1 MKKIT
6 ITQISEK
13 KIKAGNPLL
22 QMEDFPNELSF
33 DEGELVEL
41 VDSRQKFVAKAYLA
55 KQNKG
60 VGWVFSLDNAD
71 SFNEAFFKKQ
81 FEKAKRKRTDLQT
94 NPETNP
100 ETTTYRLFNA
110 EGDGIPGVTI
120 DHYDGFAVV
129 SWYSEG
135 IFRYQTAIIAAFQ
148 AVFPETKG
156 IYEKFRY
163 QRKDGLISRY
173 VRGDAAPTPLI
184 VKENGINYATYL
196 DDGLMTGIFLDQR
209 EVRGAL
215 TERYAAGKRVLNT
228 FSYTGAF
235 SVAAAMGGAIETT
248 SVDVANRSLERTKEQ
263 FAVNNLDGEQQKIYV
278 MDVFDFIRYA
288 IRKGLQYDVTIIDP
302 PSFARTKKRTFSVT
316 KDYTQLLE
324 ELIQITAADGTLIVS
339 SNAANYKEKNFKQD
353 IAQAFKNSRC
363 DYRIMETFHLPNDFA
378 VPPGSKTSD
387 YLKVFIIKKLAR

>member
-81 FEKAKRKRTDLQT
+81 FEKAKRKRTDLQSD
-94 NPETNP
+94 P
-100 ETTTYRLFNA
+100 ETTTYRHFNA

-148 AVFPETKG
+148 VVFPETKG

-184 VKENGINYATYL
+184 VKENSINYATYL

-209 EVRGAL
+209 DVRGAL

-263 FAVNNLDGEQQKIYV
+263 FAVNNLDGDAQKIYV

-288 IRKGLQYDVTIIDP
+288 IRKKLQYDVTIIDP

-324 ELIQITAADGTLIVS
+324 ELIQITAPDGTLIVS

-353 IAQAFKNSRC
+353 IDQAFKNSHC
-363 DYRIMETFHLPNDFA
+363 DYRILETFHLPSDFA
-378 VPPGSKTSD
+378 VPAGSKTSD

>member
-41 VDSRQKFVAKAYLA
+41 VDSRQKFVAKAYSA

-81 FEKAKRKRTDLQT
+81 FEKAKRKRTDLQSD
-94 NPETNP
+94 P

-173 VRGDAAPTPLI
+173 VRGEAAPTPLI

-209 EVRGAL
+209 DVRGAL

-263 FAVNNLDGEQQKIYV
+263 FAVNNLDGDAQKIYV

-288 IRKGLQYDVTIIDP
+288 IRKKLQYDVTIIDP

-324 ELIQITAADGTLIVS
+324 ELIQITAPDGTLIVS

-353 IAQAFKNSRC
+353 IDQAFKNSHC
-363 DYRIMETFHLPNDFA
+363 DYRILETFHLPSDFA
-378 VPPGSKTSD
+378 VPAGSKTSD

>member
-1 MKKIT
+1 MKKKT
-6 ITQISEK
+6 ITQLSAK

-22 QMEDFPNELSF
+22 QPEDFPNELSF
-33 DEGELVEL
+33 EEGEIVEL
-41 VDSRQKFVAKAYLA
+41 VDSRQAFVAKAYLA

-60 VGWVFSLDNAD
+60 VGWVFSLNNAD
-71 SFNEAFFKKQ
+71 NFNAAFFRQQ
-81 FEKAKRKRTDLQT
+81 FEKAKHARSNLQAD
-94 NPETNP
+94 P
-100 ETTTYRLFNA
+100 ETTAYRLFNA

-120 DHYDGFAVV
+120 DHYAGFAVF

-135 IFRYQTAIIAAFQ
+135 IFRYQTAITAAFQ
-148 AVFPETKG
+148 AIFPEVKG

-163 QRKDGLISRY
+163 QRNDGLISRF
-173 VRGDAAPTPLI
+173 VSGEAAPAPLI

-209 EVRGAL
+209 DVRGAL

-263 FAVNNLDGEQQKIYV
+263 FAVNDLDNENQKIYV

-288 IRKGLQYDVTIIDP
+288 IRKELQYDVTIIDP

-324 ELIQITAADGTLIVS
+324 ELIQITAPGGTLIVS

-363 DYRIMETFHLPNDFA
+363 DYRILETFHLPSDFA
-378 VPPGSKTSD
+378 VPAGSNTSD
-387 YLKVFIIKKLAR
+387 YLKVFIIRKLAK

>member
-81 FEKAKRKRTDLQT
+81 FEKAKRKRTDLQSDQ
-94 NPETNP
+94 

-184 VKENGINYATYL
+184 VKENSINYATYL

-209 EVRGAL
+209 DVRGAL

-263 FAVNNLDGEQQKIYV
+263 FAVNNLDGDAQKIYV

-288 IRKGLQYDVTIIDP
+288 IRKKLQYDVTIIDP

-324 ELIQITAADGTLIVS
+324 ELIQITAPDGTLIVS

-353 IAQAFKNSRC
+353 IDQAFKNSHC
-363 DYRIMETFHLPNDFA
+363 DYRILETFHLPSDFA
-378 VPPGSKTSD
+378 VPAGSKTSD

>member
-22 QMEDFPNELSF
+22 QMEDFPNGLSF
-33 DEGELVEL
+33 AEGEVVEL
-41 VDSRQKFVAKAYLA
+41 VDSRQTFVAKAYLA

-60 VGWVFSLDNAD
+60 VGWVFSLDSAD
-71 SFNEAFFKKQ
+71 SFNEAFFKVK
-81 FEKAKRKRTDLQT
+81 FEKAKRKRADLQSD
-94 NPETNP
+94 P

-135 IFRYQTAIIAAFQ
+135 IFHYQAAIIAAFQ
-148 AVFPETKG
+148 AIFPETKG

-163 QRKDGLISRY
+163 QRKDGLISRF
-173 VRGDAAPTPLI
+173 VTGEEAPVPLI

-263 FAVNNLDGEQQKIYV
+263 FAVNNLDGEKQKIYV

-288 IRKGLQYDVTIIDP
+288 IRKELQYDVTIIDP

-324 ELIQITAADGTLIVS
+324 ELIQITAPDGTLIVS

-353 IAQAFKNSRC
+353 IAQAFKSSHC
-363 DYRIMETFHLPNDFA
+363 DYRILETFHLPGDFA
-378 VPPGSKTSD
+378 VPAGSQTSD
-387 YLKVFIIKKLAR
+387 YLKVFIIKKLAK

>member
-81 FEKAKRKRTDLQT
+81 FEKAKRKRTDLQSD
-94 NPETNP
+94 P
-100 ETTTYRLFNA
+100 ETTTYRHFNA

-148 AVFPETKG
+148 VVFPETKG

-209 EVRGAL
+209 DVRGAL

-263 FAVNNLDGEQQKIYV
+263 FAVNNLDGDAQKIYV

-288 IRKGLQYDVTIIDP
+288 IRKKLQYDVTIIDP

-324 ELIQITAADGTLIVS
+324 ELIQITAPDGTLIVS

-353 IAQAFKNSRC
+353 IDQAFKNSHC
-363 DYRIMETFHLPNDFA
+363 DYRILETFHLPSDFA
-378 VPPGSKTSD
+378 VPAGSKTSD

>member
-41 VDSRQKFVAKAYLA
+41 VDSRPKFVAKAYLA

-81 FEKAKRKRTDLQT
+81 FEKAKRKRTDLQSD
-94 NPETNP
+94 P
-100 ETTTYRLFNA
+100 ETTTYRHFNA

-184 VKENGINYATYL
+184 VKENSINYATYL

-288 IRKGLQYDVTIIDP
+288 IRKELQYDVTIIDP

-324 ELIQITAADGTLIVS
+324 ELIQITAPDGTLIVS

>member
-81 FEKAKRKRTDLQT
+81 FEKAKRKRTDLQSD
-94 NPETNP
+94 P
-100 ETTTYRLFNA
+100 ETTTYRHFNA

-148 AVFPETKG
+148 VVFPETKG

-184 VKENGINYATYL
+184 VKENSINYATYL

-288 IRKGLQYDVTIIDP
+288 IRKELQYDVTIIDP

>member
-81 FEKAKRKRTDLQT
+81 FEKAKRKRTDLQSD
-94 NPETNP
+94 P

-135 IFRYQTAIIAAFQ
+135 IFLYQTAIIAAFQ

-173 VRGDAAPTPLI
+173 VGGDSAPMPLT

-263 FAVNNLDGEQQKIYV
+263 FAVNSLDGEQQKIYV

-288 IRKGLQYDVTIIDP
+288 IRKELQYDVTIIDP

-339 SNAANYKEKNFKQD
+339 SNAANYKETNFKQD

-363 DYRIMETFHLPNDFA
+363 DFRIMETFHLPNDFA

>member
-60 VGWVFSLDNAD
+60 VGWVFSLGNAD

-81 FEKAKRKRTDLQT
+81 FEKAKRKRTDLQSD
-94 NPETNP
+94 P

-288 IRKGLQYDVTIIDP
+288 IRKELQYDVTIIDP

>member
-81 FEKAKRKRTDLQT
+81 FEKAKRKRTDLQSD
-94 NPETNP
+94 P
-100 ETTTYRLFNA
+100 ETTTYRHFNA

-148 AVFPETKG
+148 VVFPETKG

-184 VKENGINYATYL
+184 VKENSINYATYL

-209 EVRGAL
+209 DVRGAL

-263 FAVNNLDGEQQKIYV
+263 FAVNNLDGDAQKIYV

-288 IRKGLQYDVTIIDP
+288 IRKELQYDVTIIDP

-324 ELIQITAADGTLIVS
+324 ELIQITAPDGTLIVS

-353 IAQAFKNSRC
+353 IDQAFKNSHC
-363 DYRIMETFHLPNDFA
+363 DYRILETFHLPSDFA
-378 VPPGSKTSD
+378 VPAGSKTSD

>member
-1 MKKIT
+1 MKKII

-22 QMEDFPNELSF
+22 QFEDFPNELSF
-33 DEGELVEL
+33 AEGEIVEL
-41 VDSRQKFVAKAYLA
+41 VDSRQAFVARAYLA

-60 VGWVFSLDNAD
+60 VGWVFSLDNTD
-71 SFNEAFFKKQ
+71 SFDEAFFKNK
-81 FEKAKRKRTDLQT
+81 FEKAKRQRADLQSD
-94 NPETNP
+94 PG
-100 ETTTYRLFNA
+100 TTTYRIFNA

-120 DHYDGFAVV
+120 DYYDGFAVV
-129 SWYSEG
+129 SWYSGG
-135 IFRYQTAIIAAFQ
+135 IFRYQSAIIAAFQ

-163 QRKDGLISRY
+163 QRKDSLISRF
-173 VRGDAAPTPLI
+173 VTGEVAPTPLV

-209 EVRGAL
+209 DVRGAL

-263 FAVNNLDGEQQKIYV
+263 FAVNNLDGEAQKIYV

-288 IRKGLQYDVTIIDP
+288 IRKELQYDVTIIDP

-324 ELIQITAADGTLIVS
+324 ELIQITAPDGTLIVS

-353 IAQAFKNSRC
+353 IAQAFKNSHC
-363 DYRIMETFHLPNDFA
+363 DYRILETFHLPSDFA
-378 VPPGSKTSD
+378 VPAGSKTSD
-387 YLKVFIIKKLAR
+387 YLKVFVIKKLAK

>member
-22 QMEDFPNELSF
+22 QMEDFPNELIFS
-33 DEGELVEL
+33 EGEIVEL
-41 VDSRQKFVAKAYLA
+41 VDSRHAFVAKAYLA

-60 VGWVFSLDNAD
+60 VGWVFSLNTAD
-71 SFNEAFFKKQ
+71 SFNETFFNNK
-81 FEKAKRKRTDLQT
+81 FEKAKRKRTVLQSD
-94 NPETNP
+94 P

-120 DHYDGFAVV
+120 DHYDGFAVI

-135 IFRYQTAIIAAFQ
+135 IFRYQAAITAAFQ

-163 QRKDGLISRY
+163 QRKDGLISRF
-173 VRGDAAPTPLI
+173 VTGEEAPTPLI

-209 EVRGAL
+209 DVRGAL
-215 TERYAAGKRVLNT
+215 TDRYAVGKRVLNT

-235 SVAAAMGGAIETT
+235 SVAAAMGGAVETT

-263 FAVNNLDGEQQKIYV
+263 FAVNNLDDEKQKIYV

-288 IRKGLQYDVTIIDP
+288 IRKELQYDV
-302 PSFARTKKRTFSVT
+302 PSSIRRALPAPRSA
-316 KDYTQLLE
+316 L
-324 ELIQITAADGTLIVS
+324 
-339 SNAANYKEKNFKQD
+339 
-353 IAQAFKNSRC
+353 SR
-363 DYRIMETFHLPNDFA
+363 
-378 VPPGSKTSD
+378 
-387 YLKVFIIKKLAR
+387 

>member
-22 QMEDFPNELSF
+22 QMEDFPNGLSF
-33 DEGELVEL
+33 AEGEVVEL
-41 VDSRQKFVAKAYLA
+41 VDSRQTFVAKAYLA

-60 VGWVFSLDNAD
+60 VGWVFSLDSAD
-71 SFNEAFFKKQ
+71 SFNEAFFKVK
-81 FEKAKRKRTDLQT
+81 FEKAKRKRADLQSD
-94 NPETNP
+94 P

-135 IFRYQTAIIAAFQ
+135 IFHYQAAIIAAFQ
-148 AVFPETKG
+148 AIFPETKG

-163 QRKDGLISRY
+163 QRKDGLISRF
-173 VRGDAAPTPLI
+173 VTGEEAPVPLI

-288 IRKGLQYDVTIIDP
+288 IRKELQYDVTIIDP

-324 ELIQITAADGTLIVS
+324 ELIQITAPDGTLIVS

-353 IAQAFKNSRC
+353 IAQAFKSSHC
-363 DYRIMETFHLPNDFA
+363 DYRILETFHLPGDFA
-378 VPPGSKTSD
+378 VPAGSQTSD
-387 YLKVFIIKKLAR
+387 YLKVFIIKKLAK

>member
-81 FEKAKRKRTDLQT
+81 FEKAKRKRTDLQSD
-94 NPETNP
+94 P

-148 AVFPETKG
+148 VVFPETKG

-184 VKENGINYATYL
+184 VKENSINYATYL

-209 EVRGAL
+209 DVRGAL

-263 FAVNNLDGEQQKIYV
+263 FAVNNLDGDAQKIYV

-288 IRKGLQYDVTIIDP
+288 IRKKLQYDVTIIDP

-324 ELIQITAADGTLIVS
+324 ELIQITAPDGTLIVS

-353 IAQAFKNSRC
+353 IDQAFKNSHC
-363 DYRIMETFHLPNDFA
+363 DYRILETFHLPSDFA
-378 VPPGSKTSD
+378 VPAGSKTSD

>member
-81 FEKAKRKRTDLQT
+81 FEKAKRKRTDLQSD
-94 NPETNP
+94 P

-148 AVFPETKG
+148 AVCPETEG
-156 IYEKFRY
+156 IYEKCRY
-163 QRKDGLISRY
+163 QRKGALISRY
-173 VRGDAAPTPLI
+173 GRGGAAPTPLI

-209 EVRGAL
+209 DVRGAL

-263 FAVNNLDGEQQKIYV
+263 FAVNNLDGDAQKIYV

-288 IRKGLQYDVTIIDP
+288 IRKKLQYDVTIIDP

-324 ELIQITAADGTLIVS
+324 ELIQITAPDGTLIVS

-353 IAQAFKNSRC
+353 IDQAFKNSHC
-363 DYRIMETFHLPNDFA
+363 DYRILETFHLPSDFA
-378 VPPGSKTSD
+378 VPAGSKTSD

>member
-81 FEKAKRKRTDLQT
+81 FEKAKRKRTDLQSD
-94 NPETNP
+94 P

-209 EVRGAL
+209 DVRGAL

-263 FAVNNLDGEQQKIYV
+263 FAVNNLDGDAQKIYV

-288 IRKGLQYDVTIIDP
+288 IRKELQYDVTIIDP

-324 ELIQITAADGTLIVS
+324 ELIQITAPDGTLIVS

-353 IAQAFKNSRC
+353 IDQAFKNSHC
-363 DYRIMETFHLPNDFA
+363 DYRILETFHLPSDFA
-378 VPPGSKTSD
+378 VPAGSKPSD
-387 YLKVFIIKKLAR
+387 YLKVFIIKKLTK

>member
-81 FEKAKRKRTDLQT
+81 FEKAKRKRTDLQSD
-94 NPETNP
+94 P

-163 QRKDGLISRY
+163 QRKDSLISRF
-173 VRGDAAPTPLI
+173 VTGEAAPTPLI

-209 EVRGAL
+209 DVRGAL

-263 FAVNNLDGEQQKIYV
+263 FAVNNLDGDAQKIYV

-288 IRKGLQYDVTIIDP
+288 IRKKLQYDVTIIDP

-324 ELIQITAADGTLIVS
+324 ELIQITAPDGTLIVS

-353 IAQAFKNSRC
+353 IDQAFKNSHC
-363 DYRIMETFHLPNDFA
+363 DYRILETFHLPSDFA
-378 VPPGSKTSD
+378 VPAGSKTSD

>member
-81 FEKAKRKRTDLQT
+81 FEKAKRKRTDLQSD
-94 NPETNP
+94 P

-148 AVFPETKG
+148 VVFPETKG

-209 EVRGAL
+209 DVRGAL

-263 FAVNNLDGEQQKIYV
+263 FAVNNLDGDAQKIYV

-288 IRKGLQYDVTIIDP
+288 IRKKLQYDVTIIDP

-324 ELIQITAADGTLIVS
+324 ELIQITAPDGTLIVS

-353 IAQAFKNSRC
+353 IDQAFKNSHC
-363 DYRIMETFHLPNDFA
+363 DYRILETFHLPSDFA
-378 VPPGSKTSD
+378 VPAGSKTSD

>member
-81 FEKAKRKRTDLQT
+81 FEKAKRKRTDLQSD
-94 NPETNP
+94 P
-100 ETTTYRLFNA
+100 ETTTYRHFNA

-184 VKENGINYATYL
+184 VKENSINYATYL

-209 EVRGAL
+209 DVRGAL

-263 FAVNNLDGEQQKIYV
+263 FAVNNLDGDAQKIYV

-288 IRKGLQYDVTIIDP
+288 IRKKLQYDVTIIDP

-324 ELIQITAADGTLIVS
+324 ELIQITAPDGTLIVS

-353 IAQAFKNSRC
+353 IDQAFKNSHC
-363 DYRIMETFHLPNDFA
+363 DYRILETFHLPSDFA
-378 VPPGSKTSD
+378 VPAGSKTSD

>member
-1 MKKIT
+1 MRKII

-22 QMEDFPNELSF
+22 QFEDFPNELSF
-33 DEGELVEL
+33 NEGELVEL
-41 VDSRQKFVAKAYLA
+41 VDSRQAFVARAYLA

-71 SFNEAFFKKQ
+71 SFNEAFFKNK
-81 FEKAKRKRTDLQT
+81 FEKAKRKRTDLQAD
-94 NPETNP
+94 P
-100 ETTTYRLFNA
+100 ETTTYRIFNA

-120 DHYDGFAVV
+120 DHYEGFVVV
-129 SWYSEG
+129 SWYSGG
-135 IFRYQTAIIAAFQ
+135 IFRYHTAIIAAFQ

-163 QRKDGLISRY
+163 QRKDGVISRF
-173 VRGDAAPTPLI
+173 VAGDEAPTPLI

-209 EVRGAL
+209 DVRGAL

-288 IRKGLQYDVTIIDP
+288 IRKELQYDVTIIDP

-324 ELIQITAADGTLIVS
+324 ELIQITAPDGTLIVS

-353 IAQAFKNSRC
+353 IAQAFKNSQC
-363 DYRIMETFHLPNDFA
+363 DYRILETFHLPSDFA
-378 VPPGSKTSD
+378 VPAGSATSD
-387 YLKVFIIKKLAR
+387 YLKVFIIKKLAK

>member
-1 MKKIT
+1 MKKII

-22 QMEDFPNELSF
+22 QFEDFPNELSF
-33 DEGELVEL
+33 AEGEIVEL
-41 VDSRQKFVAKAYLA
+41 VDSRQAFVAKAYLA

-60 VGWVFSLDNAD
+60 VGWVFSLDSTD
-71 SFNEAFFKKQ
+71 SFDEAFFKSK
-81 FEKAKRKRTDLQT
+81 FEKAKRQRADLQSD
-94 NPETNP
+94 PG
-100 ETTTYRLFNA
+100 TTTYRIFNA

-120 DHYDGFAVV
+120 DYYDGFAVV
-129 SWYSEG
+129 SWYSGG
-135 IFRYQTAIIAAFQ
+135 IFRYQSAIIAAFQ

-163 QRKDGLISRY
+163 QRKDSLISRF
-173 VRGDAAPTPLI
+173 VTGEVAPTPLV

-209 EVRGAL
+209 DVRGAL

-263 FAVNNLDGEQQKIYV
+263 FAINNLDGEAQKIYV

-288 IRKGLQYDVTIIDP
+288 IRKELQYDVTIIDP

-324 ELIQITAADGTLIVS
+324 ELIQITAPDGTLIVS

-353 IAQAFKNSRC
+353 IAQAFKNSHC
-363 DYRIMETFHLPNDFA
+363 DYRILEAFHLPSDFA
-378 VPPGSKTSD
+378 VPAGSKTSD
-387 YLKVFIIKKLAR
+387 YLKVFVIKKLAR

>member
-81 FEKAKRKRTDLQT
+81 FEKAKRKRTDLQSD
-94 NPETNP
+94 P

-148 AVFPETKG
+148 VVFPETKG

-209 EVRGAL
+209 DVRGAL

-263 FAVNNLDGEQQKIYV
+263 FAVNNLDGDAQKIYV

-288 IRKGLQYDVTIIDP
+288 IRKELQYDVTIIDP

-324 ELIQITAADGTLIVS
+324 ELIQITAPDGTLIVS

-353 IAQAFKNSRC
+353 IDQAFKNSHC
-363 DYRIMETFHLPNDFA
+363 DYRILETFHLPSDFA
-378 VPPGSKTSD
+378 VPAGSKTSD

>member
-81 FEKAKRKRTDLQT
+81 FEKAKRKRTDLQSD
-94 NPETNP
+94 P
-100 ETTTYRLFNA
+100 ETTTYRHFNA

-148 AVFPETKG
+148 VVFPETKG

-184 VKENGINYATYL
+184 VKENSINYATYL

-209 EVRGAL
+209 DVRGAL

-263 FAVNNLDGEQQKIYV
+263 FAVNNLDGDAQKIYV

-288 IRKGLQYDVTIIDP
+288 IRKKLQYDVTIIDP

-324 ELIQITAADGTLIVS
+324 ELIQITAPDGTLIVS

-353 IAQAFKNSRC
+353 IDQAFKNSHC
-363 DYRIMETFHLPNDFA
+363 DYRILETFHLPSDFA
-378 VPPGSKTSD
+378 VPAGSKTSD
-387 YLKVFIIKKLAR
+387 YLKVFIIKKLTK

>member
-81 FEKAKRKRTDLQT
+81 FEKAKRKRTDLQSDQ
-94 NPETNP
+94 

-148 AVFPETKG
+148 VVFPETKG

-184 VKENGINYATYL
+184 VKENSINYATYL

-209 EVRGAL
+209 DVRGAL

-263 FAVNNLDGEQQKIYV
+263 FAVNNLDGDAQKIYV

-288 IRKGLQYDVTIIDP
+288 IRKELQYDVTIIDP

-324 ELIQITAADGTLIVS
+324 ELIQITAPDGTLIVS

-353 IAQAFKNSRC
+353 IDQAFKNSHC
-363 DYRIMETFHLPNDFA
+363 DYRILETFHLPSDFA
-378 VPPGSKTSD
+378 VPAGSKTSD

>member
-81 FEKAKRKRTDLQT
+81 FEKAKRKRTDLQSD
-94 NPETNP
+94 P
-100 ETTTYRLFNA
+100 ETTTYRHFNA

-184 VKENGINYATYL
+184 VKENSINYATYL

-209 EVRGAL
+209 DVRGAL

-263 FAVNNLDGEQQKIYV
+263 FAVNNLDGDAQKIYV

-288 IRKGLQYDVTIIDP
+288 IRKELQYDVTIIDP

-324 ELIQITAADGTLIVS
+324 ELIQITAPDGTLIVS

-353 IAQAFKNSRC
+353 IDQAFKNSHC
-363 DYRIMETFHLPNDFA
+363 DYRILETFHLPSDFA
-378 VPPGSKTSD
+378 VPAGSKTSD

>member
-81 FEKAKRKRTDLQT
+81 FEKAKRKRTDLQSD
-94 NPETNP
+94 P

-163 QRKDGLISRY
+163 QRKDSLISRF
-173 VRGDAAPTPLI
+173 VTGEAAPTPLI

-263 FAVNNLDGEQQKIYV
+263 FAVNNLDGDAQKIYV

-288 IRKGLQYDVTIIDP
+288 IRKELQYDVTIIDP

-324 ELIQITAADGTLIVS
+324 ELIQITAPDGTLIVS

-353 IAQAFKNSRC
+353 IDQAFKNSHC
-363 DYRIMETFHLPNDFA
+363 DYRILETFHLPSDFA
-378 VPPGSKTSD
+378 VPAGSKTSD

>member
-81 FEKAKRKRTDLQT
+81 FEKAKRKRTDLQSD
-94 NPETNP
+94 P

-209 EVRGAL
+209 DVRGAL

-263 FAVNNLDGEQQKIYV
+263 FAVNNLDGDAQKIYV

-288 IRKGLQYDVTIIDP
+288 IRIKLQYDVTIIDP

-324 ELIQITAADGTLIVS
+324 ELIQITAPDGTLIVS

-353 IAQAFKNSRC
+353 IDQAFKNSHC
-363 DYRIMETFHLPNDFA
+363 DYRILETFHLPSDFA
-378 VPPGSKTSD
+378 VPAGSKTSD

>member
-81 FEKAKRKRTDLQT
+81 FEKAKRKRTDLQSDQ
-94 NPETNP
+94 

-173 VRGDAAPTPLI
+173 VRGDAAPMPLI

-263 FAVNNLDGEQQKIYV
+263 FAVNNLDEEKQKIFV

-324 ELIQITAADGTLIVS
+324 ELIQITAPDGTLIVS

-353 IAQAFKNSRC
+353 IAQAFKNSHC
-363 DYRIMETFHLPNDFA
+363 DYRILETFHLPNDFA
-378 VPPGSKTSD
+378 VPAGSKTSD

>member
-81 FEKAKRKRTDLQT
+81 FEKAKRKRTDLQSD
-94 NPETNP
+94 P

-163 QRKDGLISRY
+163 QRKDSLISRF
-173 VRGDAAPTPLI
+173 VTGEAAPTPLI

-209 EVRGAL
+209 DVRGAL

-263 FAVNNLDGEQQKIYV
+263 FAVNNLDGDAQKIYV

-288 IRKGLQYDVTIIDP
+288 IRKELQYDVTIIDP

-324 ELIQITAADGTLIVS
+324 ELIQITAPDGTLIVS

-353 IAQAFKNSRC
+353 IDQAFKNSHC
-363 DYRIMETFHLPNDFA
+363 DYRILETFHLPSDFA
-378 VPPGSKTSD
+378 VPAGSKTSD